1 MKVHARAVVG
11 VDGGG
16 SRTRA
21 GVFDMRLTPMGRA
34 EGPASAIHP
43 AHPEASAAV
52 VSSAVRAA
60 VEEAGVEFPL
70 AALHVGLA
78 GAGRPGPRDEV
89 REILLREGFA
99 TILTLGSDAEIAFQ
113 DVFSTGPGIL
123 VLAGTGSMV
132 LGRGREGGVERVGGW
147 GPLLGDEGSGYDIG
161 RNALRLIARS
171 EDGREPKTDLRA
183 IVLSKTGL
191 TRATD
196 LAAWAVTAGRPQVAA
211 LAEAVALADEVGD
224 PAAAAI
230 LDEAAAELVLQ
241 VELLVDRL
249 GPWDGAIP
257 MALVGGLL
265 GPGRPLRSRI
275 EGALER
281 WGPGLREQIVD
292 PVRGAGR
299 LALESVLQG

>member
-1 MKVHARAVVG
+1 MSRTVAG

-21 GVFDMRLTPMGRA
+21 TVFDVRLNPLGRA
-34 EGPASAIHP
+34 EGSASAIHP

-52 VSSAVRAA
+52 VAAVLRAA
-60 VEEAGVEFPL
+60 ADEAGVALPL
-70 AALHVGLA
+70 GSLHVGLA
-78 GAGRPGPRDEV
+78 GAGRPGPRDQV
-89 REILLREGFA
+89 LRLLREEGLA
-99 TILTLGSDAEIAFQ
+99 SSITLGSDAEIAFR

-123 VLAGTGSMV
+123 ILSGTGSMV
-132 LGRGREGGVERVGGW
+132 LGRGHEGGVERVGGW

-230 LDEAAAELVLQ
+230 LDEAAAELIVQ
-241 VELLVDRL
+241 VELMVDRL
-249 GPWDGAIP
+249 GPWQGRIP
-257 MALVGGLL
+257 MALVGGLV

-281 WGPGLREQIVD
+281 WGPGLRDQIVD
-292 PVRGAGR
+292 PVRGAAS
-299 LALESVLQG
+299 LALENVLQD